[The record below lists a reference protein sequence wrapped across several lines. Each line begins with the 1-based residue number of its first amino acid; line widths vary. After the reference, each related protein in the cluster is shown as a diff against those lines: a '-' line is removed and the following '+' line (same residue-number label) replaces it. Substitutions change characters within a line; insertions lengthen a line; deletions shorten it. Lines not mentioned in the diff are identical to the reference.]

1 MLNVLLLS
9 FVIFAL
15 VMAMMAVGVL
25 FNRKPISG
33 SCGGV
38 NAITGE
44 KSACVC
50 ASPCEKKRKANTM
63 QDQPHDVEQPTQATY
78 PIHLITS
85 SNR

>member
-15 VMAMMAVGVL
+15 VMAMMAIGVL

-50 ASPCEKKRKANTM
+50 ASPCEKKRKAKAR
-63 QDQPHDVEQPTQATY
+63 QDQHDDGEQATQAIY
-78 PIHLITS
+78 PIHLTK
-85 SNR
+85 

>member
-15 VMAMMAVGVL
+15 VMAMMAIGVL

-38 NAITGE
+38 NAIAGE

-50 ASPCEKKRKANTM
+50 ASPCEKKRKSM
-63 QDQPHDVEQPTQATY
+63 QHTQQDVQ
-78 PIHLITS
+78 PIHLTKS
-85 SNR
+85 